1 MKSNSYQPILQT
13 TMNFTAAMIAEF
25 LKGTVEGNPEANVND
40 VSKIEEGRSG
50 TLSFLAN
57 PKYEKY
63 IYDTQSSIVIVN
75 EDFKAQKNI
84 SATLIRVK
92 NAYESFAAL
101 LRLYEQSKPK
111 KTGISKM
118 SVISESAILAEDLY
132 VGDFTVISD
141 NVKLAKG
148 VQLFPQ
154 VYIGDNVS
162 IGEGTIIHPGVKIY
176 EGCRIGAHCVIHAG
190 AVIGGDGFGFA
201 PNQDNDYAKV
211 PQVGIVIMED
221 YVEVG
226 ANTTIDRATMGATV
240 LKKGVKL
247 DNLIMIAHNVEVGE
261 NTVMAAQTGISG
273 STRIGKNCMFGGQ
286 VGLIGHISI
295 ADGVKI
301 AAQSGIPKSIKEEGA
316 IVQGA
321 PAFEFGLYQRSYV
334 LFKNLPKLRNQII
347 ELEKKV
353 ADLSPVV
360 KS

>member
-1 MKSNSYQPILQT
+1 
-13 TMNFTAAMIAEF
+13 MNFNAATIAEF
-25 LKGTVEGNPEANVND
+25 LKGTIEGNPDASVND
-40 VSKIEEGRSG
+40 VTKIEEGRSG

-75 EDFKAQKNI
+75 ADFKPQKPV
-84 SATLIRVK
+84 STTLIRVN

-101 LRLYEQSKPK
+101 LRLYEESKPK

-118 SVISESAILAEDLY
+118 SVIADSATLGEDLY
-132 VGDFTVISD
+132 VGEFTVVSE
-141 NVKLAKG
+141 NVSLGKG
-148 VQLFPQ
+148 VQLYPQ

-162 IGEGTIIHPGVKIY
+162 IGEGSILHPGVKVY
-176 EGCRIGAHCVIHAG
+176 EGCRIGANCVIHAG
-190 AVIGGDGFGFA
+190 AIIGGDGFGFA
-201 PNQDNDYAKV
+201 PNQTNDYAKV
-211 PQVGIVIMED
+211 PQVGIVILED
-221 YVEVG
+221 HVEVG

-261 NTVMAAQTGISG
+261 NTVMAAQTGVSG
-273 STRIGKNCMFGGQ
+273 STKIGKNCMFGGQ
-286 VGLIGHISI
+286 VGLIGHIRI
-295 ADGVKI
+295 ADDVKI

-316 IVQGA
+316 VVQGA

-334 LFKNLPKLRNQII
+334 VFKNLPKLRNQII

-353 ADLSPVV
+353 ADLSTEL